1 MVYGSRGEAYSTRK
15 SMAAVDPSME
25 LRDHFRNSKH
35 ERATRKW
42 GEAISTPNPP
52 VII

>member
-15 SMAAVDPSME
+15 SMAEVDPSMKF
-25 LRDHFRNSKH
+25 RDHFLNSKH
-35 ERATRKW
+35 ERAKWKW
-42 GEAISTPNPP
+42 GEAISTSNTP

>member
-15 SMAAVDPSME
+15 SMAAVDLSMK

-35 ERATRKW
+35 ERANWKW
-42 GEAISTPNPP
+42 GEVISTPNPP
-52 VII
+52 III